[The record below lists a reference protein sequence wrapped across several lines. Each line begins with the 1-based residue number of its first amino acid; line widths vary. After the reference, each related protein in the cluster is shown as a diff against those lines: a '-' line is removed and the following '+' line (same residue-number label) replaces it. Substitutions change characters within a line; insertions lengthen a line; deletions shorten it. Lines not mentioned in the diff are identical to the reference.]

1 MNSDLSK
8 YNFNIRVTGI
18 LIEDNKILLV
28 KQKVSEKRNW
38 SLPGGKLERGETL
51 EQGIIRETKEETGLE
66 TEVVKLLYICDVE
79 ATENTLLHI
88 TFLLKRVSGEI
99 QLPTNEFESNPIYDV
114 EFVEVSELEAYGFSK
129 KFIELIKCD
138 FSNAGNYVGDK
149 TNIGLGK

>member
-1 MNSDLSK
+1 MSSDLSK

-51 EQGIIRETKEETGLE
+51 EQGIIREMKEETGLD
-66 TEVVKLLYICDVE
+66 TEVVKLLYISDVS
-79 ATENTLLHI
+79 ATDNTLLHI

-99 QLPTNEFESNPIYDV
+99 KIPSNEFEGNPIYNV
-114 EFVEVSELEAYGFSK
+114 EFVNVSELEAYGFSGR
-129 KFIELIKCD
+129 FIELIKCD
-138 FSNAGNYVGDK
+138 FSDAGSYVGDK
-149 TNIGLGK
+149 ANIGLGK